1 MTEFPLL
8 FSPIDLNGLTLAN
21 RTVLTAMVTR
31 LSGTDGYV
39 NQDIV
44 DRYLRFAR
52 GEVGLIVVE
61 ASAIHSAKSGQL
73 LRMSADEFIPGHR
86 AMVQQI
92 HERSPS
98 KVALQIIHFLKI
110 ARSGWRQTVDM
121 LSVDDIQQ
129 IIQQYGEAAVRTREA
144 GYDAV
149 ELHMAHAY
157 TMSSFLSKRSNRR
170 KDTYG
175 GSSLE
180 NRMRLM
186 TEVIL
191 KVREMVG

>member
-61 ASAIHSAKSGQL
+61 AVAPVARRHAHYSPHSSPRRVSA
-73 LRMSADEFIPGHR
+73 
-86 AMVQQI
+86 
-92 HERSPS
+92 
-98 KVALQIIHFLKI
+98 
-110 ARSGWRQTVDM
+110 
-121 LSVDDIQQ
+121 LS
-129 IIQQYGEAAVRTREA
+129 
-144 GYDAV
+144 
-149 ELHMAHAY
+149 
-157 TMSSFLSKRSNRR
+157 
-170 KDTYG
+170 
-175 GSSLE
+175 
-180 NRMRLM
+180 
-186 TEVIL
+186 
-191 KVREMVG
+191 